1 MLEVQ
6 KFQSVKTAKLS
17 YAIKLVKETSFQ
29 HGWVMSITANGTTT
43 YKVVYENT
51 VTSEDGWKVFEKEIQ
66 FPDTTGAESVK
77 LYLQGSPVAAEFI
90 IDDVS
95 LVDLNLIKDG
105 GFEENNESWSK
116 QGIFLSNTSPFPIQ
130 AIVFMTKQK

>member
-6 KFQSVKTAKLS
+6 KIQGVKTARIS
-17 YAIKLVKETSFQ
+17 YAIKLVKEASFQ

-43 YKVVYENT
+43 YKVIYENT

-116 QGIFLSNTSPFPIQ
+116 QGKYLSNTSPCHNQSF
-130 AIVFMTKQK
+130 VFMTKVK